1 MRLLPGKRP
10 TDLGVSN
17 GRFTAPPTNK
27 PNWVSSQIQ
36 PSDKHH
42 VAPLTAKGPDAMAQ
56 LRRTIESMPRVA
68 VIKAEGDY
76 LNAEFESALMGY
88 VDDVE
93 FVRAG
98 TVIHM
103 RSSSRLGH
111 SDLGANRKRVEVIR
125 AAFSG

>member
-17 GRFTAPPTNK
+17 GRFTAAPTRK
-27 PNWVSSQIQ
+27 PNWVSSQVQ
-36 PSDKHH
+36 PSDPHH
-42 VAPLTAKGPDAMAQ
+42 IAPLTAKGPDAMAQ
-56 LRRTIESMPRVA
+56 LRRKLEAMPRVTI
-68 VIKAEGDY
+68 VKAEGDY

-93 FVRAG
+93 FLRAG
-98 TVIHM
+98 TIIHV

-111 SDLGANRKRVEVIR
+111 SDLGANRKRIEAIR
-125 AAFSG
+125 AALA